1 MNKKMNDAIFWAVIG
16 VVIVLSALSGLG
28 TEAGWWAYDF
38 PFWPV
43 MFVWVGVCIVVES
56 IRKLR
61 NPERNLENAKPW
73 C

>member
-1 MNKKMNDAIFWAVIG
+1 MSKKMNDAIFWAVIG
-16 VVIVLSALSGLG
+16 IVVALSALTGLG

-43 MFVWVGVCIVVES
+43 MFVWFGFCIVVES
-56 IRKLR
+56 VRKLR
-61 NPERNLENAKPW
+61 NPERNLENAKSW

>member
-16 VVIVLSALSGLG
+16 IVVVLSALSGLG
-28 TEAGWWAYDF
+28 TEAGWWDYDF

-43 MFVWVGVCIVVES
+43 MFVWFGVCIVVES

-73 C
+73 Y

>member
-16 VVIVLSALSGLG
+16 ILVVLSALSGLG

-61 NPERNLENAKPW
+61 NPERNLGNAKSW

>member
-16 VVIVLSALSGLG
+16 IVVVLSALSGLG